1 MCVWSIFSEA
11 EVSYKLVFILE
22 LGHIICNSETSVF
35 YQCFLVFDIIRY
47 FQVYVLSIFNKFIL
61 M

>member
-1 MCVWSIFSEA
+1 MYVCSIFSEA

-22 LGHIICNSETSVF
+22 LGHIICNSETIVF
-35 YQCFLVFDIIRY
+35 YQCFLVFDIIGY